1 MCTMLSEH
9 GVRATLDQTSAA
21 TPKVKS
27 GMGARRALRITP
39 TSKAE
44 APTITFR
51 TCEASRSERHRRS
64 ATRGR
69 GEQEDLGQS
78 SPVAAAGIR

>member
-21 TPKVKS
+21 TPKAKS
-27 GMGARRALRITP
+27 GMGARGTLRITP
-39 TSKAE
+39 TSKVE

-51 TCEASRSERHRRS
+51 TCEAS
-64 ATRGR
+64 
-69 GEQEDLGQS
+69 
-78 SPVAAAGIR
+78 